1 LQRIN
6 LKFNFDSFSEESD
19 FFEGVRARLIEKDN
33 KPNWIYKSYKD
44 INQTELIR
52 RYFDRSEEINVDPDE
67 AVAEEK
73 KEEATEEKKNDT
85 EEPKDKTIN

>member
-1 LQRIN
+1 VIN
-6 LKFNFDSFSEESD
+6 FKTPIRFADESD
-19 FFEGVRARLIEKDN
+19 FFEGVRARLLDKDN

-44 INQTELIR
+44 INQAELIR

-73 KEEATEEKKNDT
+73 KAEAEETTEEKKT
-85 EEPKDKTIN
+85 EGEEPKDKN